1 MLHPA
6 IQHTGMGTHACSG
19 PLSYAHPWRP
29 PPMPMPMQAPRP
41 VVKIHQLWLPA
52 HMSVAPHSPA
62 ACLLPGIRWALRL
75 QFSAALRVRH
85 GTVQALLSAAAAAR
99 ARARACVRRWSYQ
112 SAQLLCSVQWQEPM
126 RSPAAS
132 MRHAACA
139 TCCHVLPQQQPQ
151 QPTALG
157 ARARLR
163 RARSF
168 KRTPHGPLQCTR
180 PASSIHTST
189 RSRAGSRTQAHST
202 AVGLLVAKRGRRGCL
217 HGWASACRQD
227 HRAVRCGAVGRRV
240 THGCPRPAHQANHAI
255 MQVYTIHT
263 CTACVGAGAEAGRQA
278 GMV

>member
-99 ARARACVRRWSYQ
+99 ARARACAGGHTKAHSCYALYSGRSPCAARRPACAMLRALHAVMYCPSNSRSSPQ
-112 SAQLLCSVQWQEPM
+112 RLVHVHASAA
-126 RSPAAS
+126 PAAS
-132 MRHAACA
+132 NAPRMGRCSAHAPPHPYIHP
-139 TCCHVLPQQQPQ
+139 HVHAQVVARKRIAQR
-151 QPTALG
+151 LG
-157 ARARLR
+157 
-163 RARSF
+163 S
-168 KRTPHGPLQCTR
+168 
-180 PASSIHTST
+180 
-189 RSRAGSRTQAHST
+189 
-202 AVGLLVAKRGRRGCL
+202 
-217 HGWASACRQD
+217 
-227 HRAVRCGAVGRRV
+227 
-240 THGCPRPAHQANHAI
+240 
-255 MQVYTIHT
+255 
-263 CTACVGAGAEAGRQA
+263 
-278 GMV
+278 